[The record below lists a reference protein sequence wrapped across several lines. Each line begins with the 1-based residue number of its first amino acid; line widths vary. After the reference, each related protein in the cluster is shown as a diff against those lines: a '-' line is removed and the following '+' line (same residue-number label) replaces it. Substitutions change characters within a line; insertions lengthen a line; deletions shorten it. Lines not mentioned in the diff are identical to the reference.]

1 MTLSTLND
9 FPVRCWKLNADN
21 AIKSNLNSDLS
32 VSHVPSISFMT
43 DIILSL
49 LISKEIPHN
58 LLISDKG
65 QTIYIFPRKFAD
77 NKVGYNSTW
86 LDLSGLPLV
95 HNENLLNEIK
105 QKGVEVLEKRFD
117 KEISID
123 SIEFDFINHEIIE
136 KFKNQFEVK
145 M

>member
-1 MTLSTLND
+1 MTLSTLKD
-9 FPVRCWKLNADN
+9 FPVRCWKLQADN
-21 AIKSNLNSDLS
+21 LIQSNIQSDLN

-65 QTIYIFPRKFAD
+65 QTVYIFPRKFAD
-77 NKVGYNSTW
+77 NKIGYNSTW
-86 LDLSGLPLV
+86 LDLSGLPIV
-95 HNENLLNEIK
+95 HNEDLLKEIK
-105 QKGVEVLEKRFD
+105 LKGLDALEKRFD

-136 KFKNQFEVK
+136 KFKNQFEIK
-145 M
+145 I